1 MRCLCPVVCLLIL
14 AGCVQEPI
22 GVAQAHTEPAIESEA
37 PSPTTSPATL
47 ALTDT
52 PKKTIPS
59 EPEPVKSV
67 PADPPKADPG
77 TEPTKPEVTTPEP
90 TKVTSPDEEELS
102 PAELIA
108 RKLISN
114 NPNDNLEVL
123 NEALERWLTQKG
135 ALPERMSDLVN
146 EQFLPML
153 PMAPQGKTFS
163 IDAPTRRVVLIT
175 KK

>member
-1 MRCLCPVVCLLIL
+1 MRCLCPAVCILIL
-14 AGCVQEPI
+14 ASCVQEPI
-22 GVAQAHTEPAIESEA
+22 GVAQAHREPAIESEV
-37 PSPTTSPATL
+37 PSQTTSPATL
-47 ALTDT
+47 AQTDT
-52 PKKTIPS
+52 PKKTIPP

-90 TKVTSPDEEELS
+90 TKVASPDEEELS

-114 NPNDNLEVL
+114 NPDDNLEVL
-123 NEALERWLTQKG
+123 NEALERWLTQRG
-135 ALPERMSDLVN
+135 DLPERMSDLVN

-153 PMAPQGKTFS
+153 PMAPQGKTFL
-163 IDAPTRRVVLIT
+163 IDAANQRVVLIT

>member
-1 MRCLCPVVCLLIL
+1 MLIL
-14 AGCVQEPI
+14 AGCGQEMVS
-22 GVAQAHTEPAIESEA
+22 VAQAPAVPSTPESEISSQTTT
-37 PSPTTSPATL
+37 PSTQTQ
-47 ALTDT
+47 TDT

-77 TEPTKPEVTTPEP
+77 TEPPKPGGTPLEP

-102 PAELIA
+102 PAELFA

-114 NPNDNLEVL
+114 NPDDNLEVL
-123 NEALERWLTQKG
+123 NEALERWLTQRG
-135 ALPERMSDLVN
+135 DLPERMSDLVN

-163 IDAPTRRVVLIT
+163 IDAANQRVVLIT

>member
-1 MRCLCPVVCLLIL
+1 MLIL
-14 AGCVQEPI
+14 AGCGQESGSI
-22 GVAQAHTEPAIESEA
+22 GQAHTEPTIESEA
-37 PSPTTSPATL
+37 PSQTTSPATL
-47 ALTDT
+47 AQTDT

-59 EPEPVKSV
+59 ELEPVKSV
-67 PADPPKADPG
+67 PADPPKANPG

-90 TKVTSPDEEELS
+90 TKVASPDEEELS

-114 NPNDNLEVL
+114 NPDDNLEVL

-163 IDAPTRRVVLIT
+163 IDATNRRVVLIT

>member
-37 PSPTTSPATL
+37 PSQTTSPATL
-47 ALTDT
+47 AQTDT

-59 EPEPVKSV
+59 EPEPVKPA
-67 PADPPKADPG
+67 PADPPKADPS
-77 TEPTKPEVTTPEP
+77 TEPTKPEVTAPEP
-90 TKVTSPDEEELS
+90 KKVASPDEEELS

-114 NPNDNLEVL
+114 NPDDNLEVL

-163 IDAPTRRVVLIT
+163 IDATNRRVVLIT

>member
-1 MRCLCPVVCLLIL
+1 MLIL
-14 AGCVQEPI
+14 AGCGQESI
-22 GVAQAHTEPAIESEA
+22 GVAQAHTEPTIESEA
-37 PSPTTSPATL
+37 PSQTTSPATL
-47 ALTDT
+47 AQTDT

-59 EPEPVKSV
+59 EPEPFKSV
-67 PADPPKADPG
+67 PADPPKTGPG

-90 TKVTSPDEEELS
+90 TKVASPDEEELS

-114 NPNDNLEVL
+114 NPDDNLEVL
-123 NEALERWLTQKG
+123 NEALERWLTQRG
-135 ALPERMSDLVN
+135 DLPARMSDLVN

-163 IDAPTRRVVLIT
+163 IDPTNRRVVLIA

>member
-52 PKKTIPS
+52 PKKTIPP
-59 EPEPVKSV
+59 EPEPVKTVS
-67 PADPPKADPG
+67 ADPPKTDPSI
-77 TEPTKPEVTTPEP
+77 EPAKPEVTTPEP
-90 TKVTSPDEEELS
+90 TKGASPDEEELS

-108 RKLISN
+108 RKLISD
-114 NPNDNLEVL
+114 NPDDNLEVL

-163 IDAPTRRVVLIT
+163 IDAPNRRVVLIT

>member
-1 MRCLCPVVCLLIL
+1 MLIL

-37 PSPTTSPATL
+37 PSQTTSPATL
-47 ALTDT
+47 AQTDT
-52 PKKTIPS
+52 PKKTIPP

-67 PADPPKADPG
+67 PADPPKTGPVTKPA
-77 TEPTKPEVTTPEP
+77 KPEVITPEP
-90 TKVTSPDEEELS
+90 TKVASPDEEELS

-114 NPNDNLEVL
+114 NPDDNLEVL
-123 NEALERWLTQKG
+123 NEALERWLTQRG
-135 ALPERMSDLVN
+135 DLPERMSDLVN

-153 PMAPQGKTFS
+153 PMAPQGKSFS
-163 IDAPTRRVVLIT
+163 IDATNRRVVLIT
-175 KK
+175 NK

>member
-1 MRCLCPVVCLLIL
+1 MLIL

-37 PSPTTSPATL
+37 PSQTTSPATL
-47 ALTDT
+47 AQTDT
-52 PKKTIPS
+52 PKKTIPP
-59 EPEPVKSV
+59 EPEPVKSG

-77 TEPTKPEVTTPEP
+77 TEPTKVA
-90 TKVTSPDEEELS
+90 SPDEEELS

-114 NPNDNLEVL
+114 NPDDNLEVL

-163 IDAPTRRVVLIT
+163 IDATNRRVVLIT